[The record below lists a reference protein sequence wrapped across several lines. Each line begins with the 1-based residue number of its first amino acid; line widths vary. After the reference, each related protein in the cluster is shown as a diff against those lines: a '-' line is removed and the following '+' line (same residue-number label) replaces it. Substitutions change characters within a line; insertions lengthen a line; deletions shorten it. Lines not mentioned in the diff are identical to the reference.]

1 MHTTYRVGRA
11 SAGLGLFASEPI
23 KKGAR
28 IIEYTGERIT
38 NTEADRRGG
47 QYLFEISSRT
57 TIDGKGR
64 ENIARYINHACD
76 PNCES
81 RIERGRVFIYA
92 IKRIEPGEELTYDYG
107 EEFVREHIAPK
118 GCRCRSCS
126 TRD

>member
-126 TRD
+126 T